1 MTLNQ
6 EQIMNYFTRIG
17 LNYDDYKCHKLD
29 GQLLAKLCFAHNIS
43 IPFENLD
50 ILNHKMI
57 SLDGS
62 ILYDKIITKHRG
74 GLCFELNGLSE
85 IFLRSL
91 GFGVKDLSSRFFRM
105 QEMIYP
111 CRDIAY

>member
-62 ILYDKIITKHRG
+62 ILYDKKSLQSIEEASV
-74 GLCFELNGLSE
+74 FELNGLSE
-85 IFLRSL
+85 IFFAIIGIWGKRS
-91 GFGVKDLSSRFFRM
+91 FF
-105 QEMIYP
+105 QIFSG
-111 CRDIAY
+111 CRR